1 MPTPQSGVTNP
12 ILAHPIGFTCAL
24 CVLWILPG
32 LIGHDPWKPDE
43 AYSFGLVYHIL
54 QTGDWV
60 VPTLAQEPFM
70 EKPPLFYLVAAA
82 FASVLGGLVPLHDAA
97 RLASG
102 AFMALTFTF
111 TALAGRELYGA
122 RGWLGVLL
130 LLGSIGL
137 VERAHA
143 MITDVGQLT
152 GFALAFYG
160 LALSLRRSRLGGL
173 LLGTGTG
180 LAFMT
185 KGLLGPGCL
194 GLLCVLLPIVSDR
207 WRTRGYLATLVIA
220 LLAVVPWLT
229 VWPLL
234 LWRRSPELFHEWFWV
249 NNFGRFLGANVLG
262 PPSEPWYYLG
272 VLPWYALPSWPLA
285 AWAVWRGRRELRQDP
300 GLHLPLVAIAVI
312 LAVLS
317 ASRQGRELYAMP
329 ILVPFALLAVPG
341 LFQLRRGG
349 ANAFWSFSLVF
360 FPLTAAVLWFYWG
373 ALDLS
378 VPIRLHNHLLRMRPA
393 YLPAFDLFKFAVALG
408 YSAFLVWVLIRIKRS
423 PERPLIA
430 WSTGVTLVWGLLAV
444 LFLRY
449 FDSENSYRAVVV
461 NVARALPLETDCISA
476 RNLGEPQR
484 ALFHYMGGIITYREE
499 VPGRRRDCA
508 VLLIQ
513 GFRSNIQSPP
523 EGNWRLLWE
532 GARPGDNR
540 ELFRLYQRQ

>member
-12 ILAHPIGFTCAL
+12 ILAHPVAFTCAL

-70 EKPPLFYLVAAA
+70 EKPPLYFLAAAA
-82 FASVLGGLVPLHDAA
+82 FAKALGGLVPLHDAA

-102 AFMALTFTF
+102 AFMALTFVF
-111 TALAGRELYGA
+111 TALAGRELYGS
-122 RGWLGVLL
+122 RGWLAVLL

-152 GFALAFYG
+152 GFALAVYG
-160 LALSLRRSRLGGL
+160 LALSLRRPILGGL
-173 LLGTGTG
+173 LLGTGAG

-194 GLLCVLLPIVSDR
+194 GLLSLLLPAIAPR
-207 WRTRGYLATLVIA
+207 WRTRGYVATLAIA
-220 LLAVVPWLT
+220 AVAAVPWLV
-229 VWPLL
+229 VWPLA
-234 LWRRSPELFHEWFWV
+234 LWQRSPELFREWFWV
-249 NNFGRFLGANVLG
+249 NNFGRFLGDNVLG
-262 PPSEPWYYLG
+262 PASEPWYYLL

-285 AWAVWRGRRELRQDP
+285 AWAVWCGRRELRRDP
-300 GLHLPLVAIAVI
+300 GLHLPLAAILVI
-312 LAVLS
+312 LVVLS
-317 ASRQGRELYAMP
+317 VAQQGRELYAMP
-329 ILVPFALLAVPG
+329 ILAPFALLAVPG

-349 ANAFWSFSLVF
+349 ANAFWSFALVF
-360 FPLTAAVLWFYWG
+360 FPLVAAVLWFYWV
-373 ALDLS
+373 ALDLN
-378 VPIRLHNHLLRMRPA
+378 VPARLHNHLLRMRPG
-393 YLPAFDLFKFAVALG
+393 YSPTFDLFKFAVALG
-408 YSAFLVWVLIRIKRS
+408 YSAVLVWVLTRIKRS

-430 WSTGVTLVWGLLAV
+430 WSTGVTIAWGLLAV

-461 NVARALPLETDCISA
+461 NVARALPPQTECISA

-484 ALFHYMGGIITYREE
+484 ALFHYMGGIITYRDE
-499 VPGRRRDCA
+499 VPARRRDCN

-513 GFRSNIQSPP
+513 GFRSNIQPPP
-523 EGNWRLLWE
+523 EGDWRLLWE